1 MIRPNIKTLSANIT
15 LNVLFT
21 VSLAVLIITCFICSY
36 IDPSDTALI
45 QSGNKNLST

>member
-1 MIRPNIKTLSANIT
+1 MIRPNIKTLSANIA
-15 LNVLFT
+15 LNIIFS

-45 QSGNKNLST
+45 QSSNKNLSA